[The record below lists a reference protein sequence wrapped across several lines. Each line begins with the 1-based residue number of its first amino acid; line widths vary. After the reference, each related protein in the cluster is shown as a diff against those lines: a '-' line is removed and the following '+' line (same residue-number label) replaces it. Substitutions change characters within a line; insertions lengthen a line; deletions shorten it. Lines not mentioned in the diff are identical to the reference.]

1 MQELASA
8 DIARLEAFLKESE
21 RVSIVVHTHPD
32 GDALGSG
39 VALLTYLQR
48 CRGVEARLL
57 LPDPAPASLGFL
69 LEADG
74 ILTATDPLPVRDWM
88 ARSDLVFCLDMNGFG
103 RAESMAEH
111 LRASAARKVLIDH
124 HLHPER
130 ESFDLVF
137 SETEISSASELLYW
151 VLLALPGVGAAQRL
165 PLEVLTPLMAGMT
178 TDTNN
183 FANSVFPSTLRMA
196 SELLAAGVDRDAL
209 LDRLYHRYRE
219 NRAEYL
225 YMIRD
230 NGIGISEEFQQRMY
244 QPFEQ
249 YDGGAEYRDGTGL
262 GLFICKN
269 LVELMGG
276 TISCFSKV
284 GEGTEFTVKMSYPL
298 ATEEQISLHVHQSE
312 TYEER
317 VLYGKNVLVVED
329 NVINAEVIIEMLNE
343 KGIHSELAR
352 DGQEAVDIYEAR
364 GEYHFQAILMDLMMP
379 VKNGVDA
386 AKDIRSLPMRD
397 AEEIPIIALSADV
410 TEDAKE
416 RVRNAGMNVL
426 ISKPIDRERLFTYL
440 AKEFAKTDWT
450 END

>member
-219 NRAEYL
+219 NRLFAMGAFLAERLVITPEGVAYAVL
-225 YMIRD
+225 DRAFLSRFGLQD
-230 NGIGISEEFQQRMY
+230 GETEGFVNLPLGIG
-244 QPFEQ
+244 
-249 YDGGAEYRDGTGL
+249 
-262 GLFICKN
+262 
-269 LVELMGG
+269 
-276 TISCFSKV
+276 
-284 GEGTEFTVKMSYPL
+284 
-298 ATEEQISLHVHQSE
+298 
-312 TYEER
+312 
-317 VLYGKNVLVVED
+317 
-329 NVINAEVIIEMLNE
+329 
-343 KGIHSELAR
+343 
-352 DGQEAVDIYEAR
+352 
-364 GEYHFQAILMDLMMP
+364 
-379 VKNGVDA
+379 
-386 AKDIRSLPMRD
+386 
-397 AEEIPIIALSADV
+397 
-410 TEDAKE
+410 
-416 RVRNAGMNVL
+416 RVRLSLFLKEDEGHFRVSL
-426 ISKPIDRERLFTYL
+426 RSKPGVPANRLAAEAFHGGGHVCAAGGKLYFPEDIPSPEEAGKYIATVT
-440 AKEFAKTDWT
+440 ARFMRNQAPSQIE
-450 END
+450 ES